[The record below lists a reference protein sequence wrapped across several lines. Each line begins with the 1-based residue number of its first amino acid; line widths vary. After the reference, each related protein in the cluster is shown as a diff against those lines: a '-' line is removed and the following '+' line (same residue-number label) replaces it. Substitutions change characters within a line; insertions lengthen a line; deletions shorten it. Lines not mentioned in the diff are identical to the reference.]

1 MRTVKAYIYSRVSSL
16 QQVDAFGLDRQ
27 ISTVLDFLE
36 NAKLPAELGYQLDP
50 SNYEVLESDKGLSGY
65 KGHNFTKGSL
75 GQFKRRVEAG
85 EITEGCLLIE
95 SVDRF
100 SRKQGYD
107 AIDEFT
113 FLIKRNIDIVEVE
126 TGQIYSYKLDH
137 KLSAL
142 STSIE
147 RAHQESKRKARIS
160 KKSWNRRKEES
171 LATGVALNNNTPD
184 WLSLSQDK
192 KTYEID
198 AQKVQTIT
206 SIFEWYRDGYG
217 VTEIVNRLNS
227 EGNRY
232 NGRGWNTVTV
242 YNKLRDRR
250 LNGYLIGK
258 YKTIPKK
265 DSESTTD
272 TEKRIL
278 ENIKIKK
285 EANDN
290 AQRIYPV
297 VIDDELFTKI
307 QSMMDRN
314 VSSKKQRSTT
324 TKQRNLFNGLTKCH
338 ECGSPMIVQSMSNGG
353 QYLRC
358 YRQRTK
364 DEKCNSK
371 MLRYFESERVLLGH
385 IKNLNLDEIYSD
397 RKHAQSLDVLKRQLS
412 DVNEKIVL
420 LNDKVKSASDE
431 DELFAIMEFKRKRI
445 LEKDELNQKISSLEN
460 ESEIVRLNYNYD
472 IDKLTNQD
480 NTALRRKANEHIAKV
495 ISAIKCRRID
505 SSYIGAYY
513 LYDITYHRDIL
524 KHILITDNSGKLISE
539 ITISEKDNERTY
551 LVREEDQTV
560 FKVESN
566 GNAWVMYASRT
577 KTIDDLLYYINTMMV
592 GREPDDFAYQLNE
605 DHIEW
610 ID

>member
-371 MLRYFESERVLLGH
+371 MLRYFESEKVLLGH

-445 LEKDELNQKISSLEN
+445 LEKDDLNQKISSLEN

-472 IDKLTNQD
+472 IDKLTDQD
-480 NTALRRKANEHIAKV
+480 NTVLRRKANEHIAKV

>member
-371 MLRYFESERVLLGH
+371 MLRYFESEKVLLGH

-472 IDKLTNQD
+472 IDKLTDQD

-592 GREPDDFAYQLNE
+592 GREPDDFVYQLNE

>member
-160 KKSWNRRKEES
+160 KKSWNRRKEEA

-371 MLRYFESERVLLGH
+371 MLRYFESEKVLLGH

-397 RKHAQSLDVLKRQLS
+397 RKQAQSLDVLKRQLS

-472 IDKLTNQD
+472 IDKLTDQD

>member
-371 MLRYFESERVLLGH
+371 MLRYFESEKVLLGH

-445 LEKDELNQKISSLEN
+445 LEKDELNQKISALEN

-472 IDKLTNQD
+472 IDKLTDQD

>member
-36 NAKLPAELGYQLDP
+36 NAKLPTELGYQLDP
-50 SNYEVLESDKGLSGY
+50 SNHEVLESDKGLSGY

-371 MLRYFESERVLLGH
+371 MLRYFESEKVLLGH

-472 IDKLTNQD
+472 IDKLTDQD

-566 GNAWVMYASRT
+566 GNTWVMYASRT

>member
-50 SNYEVLESDKGLSGY
+50 SNHEVLESDKGLSGY

-324 TKQRNLFNGLTKCH
+324 TKQRNLFNSLTKCH

-371 MLRYFESERVLLGH
+371 MLRYFESEKVLLGH

-472 IDKLTNQD
+472 IDKLTDQD

-566 GNAWVMYASRT
+566 GNTWVMYASRT

>member
-1 MRTVKAYIYSRVSSL
+1 MRIVKAYVYSRVSSM

-36 NAKLPAELGYQLDP
+36 NAKLPAELGYRLDP

-137 KLSAL
+137 RLSTL

-147 RAHQESKRKARIS
+147 RAYMESKRKARIS
-160 KKSWNRRKEES
+160 QKSWRNRKETSVKE
-171 LATGVALNNNTPD
+171 GVALNNNTPD
-184 WLSLSQDK
+184 WLSLSDDK

-198 AQKVQTIT
+198 SSKVVTIIK
-206 SIFEWYRDGYG
+206 IFELYRDGVG
-217 VTEIVNRLNS
+217 VTDIVQQLNES
-227 EGNRY
+227 GERY
-232 NGRGWNTVTV
+232 NGKGWNTVKV

-250 LNGYLIGK
+250 LNGYLVGK
-258 YKTIPKK
+258 YQIMTRK
-265 DSESTTD
+265 DNESVSD
-272 TEKRIL
+272 TERRVL

-290 AQRIYPV
+290 AKRIYPI
-297 VIDDELFTKI
+297 VIDDELFTKV
-307 QSMMDRN
+307 QSMMDKN
-314 VSSKKQRSTT
+314 SLSKKQRSTT
-324 TKQRNLFNGLTKCH
+324 SKQRNLFNGLTKCH
-338 ECGSPMIVQSMSNGG
+338 ECGSPMIVQSMTNGG

-371 MLRYFESERVLLGH
+371 MLRYFESERVLLEH
-385 IKNLNLDEIYSD
+385 IKGLNLDEVYGD
-397 RKHAQSLDVLKRQLS
+397 KKHNQSLDSLKSTLS
-412 DVNEKIVL
+412 DINEKITL
-420 LNDKVKSASDE
+420 LNEKIKSANDE
-431 DELFAIMEFKRKRI
+431 DELFAIMSFKRKRI
-445 LEKDELNQKISSLEN
+445 AEKDEVITRINSLEN
-460 ESEIVRLNYNYD
+460 ESEVVRLVYDYD
-472 IDKLTNQD
+472 IEKIVNQD
-480 NTALRRKANEHIAKV
+480 NTVLRRKTNEHISKI
-495 ISAIKCRRID
+495 ISSVKCLRMD
-505 SSYIGAYY
+505 SIYIGAYY
-513 LYDITYHRDIL
+513 MFDIEYHKDVL
-524 KHILITDNSGKLISE
+524 KHLLITDSSGNLVSE
-539 ITISEKDNERTY
+539 ITITQQNNERIY
-551 LVREEDQTV
+551 SVQEDGNTV

-566 GNAWVMYASRT
+566 GIVWSLHASRK
-577 KTIDDLLYYINTMMV
+577 KTIDDLLHYMNIMMV
-592 GREPDDFAYQLNE
+592 GREPEGFDYVLNE
-605 DHIEW
+605 DMIEW

>member
-1 MRTVKAYIYSRVSSL
+1 MRIVKAYVYSRVSSM

-36 NAKLPAELGYQLDP
+36 NAKLPAELGYRLDP

-137 KLSAL
+137 RLSTL

-147 RAHQESKRKARIS
+147 RAYMESKRKARIS
-160 KKSWNRRKEES
+160 QKSWRNRKETSVKE
-171 LATGVALNNNTPD
+171 GVALNNNTPD
-184 WLSLSQDK
+184 WLSLSDDK

-198 AQKVQTIT
+198 SCKVVTIIK
-206 SIFEWYRDGYG
+206 IFELYRDGVG
-217 VTEIVNRLNS
+217 VTDIVQQLNES
-227 EGNRY
+227 GERY
-232 NGRGWNTVTV
+232 NEKGWNTVKV

-250 LNGYLIGK
+250 LNGYLVGK
-258 YKTIPKK
+258 YQIMTRK
-265 DSESTTD
+265 DNESVSD
-272 TEKRIL
+272 TERRVL

-290 AQRIYPV
+290 AKRIYPI
-297 VIDDELFTKI
+297 VIDDELFTKV
-307 QSMMDRN
+307 QSMMDKN
-314 VSSKKQRSTT
+314 SLSKKQRSTT
-324 TKQRNLFNGLTKCH
+324 SKQRNLFNGLTKCH
-338 ECGSPMIVQSMSNGG
+338 ECGSPMIVQSMTNGG

-371 MLRYFESERVLLGH
+371 MLRYFESERVLLEH
-385 IKNLNLDEIYSD
+385 IKGLNLDEVYGD
-397 RKHAQSLDVLKRQLS
+397 KKHNQSLDSLKSTLS
-412 DVNEKIVL
+412 DINEKITL
-420 LNDKVKSASDE
+420 LNEKIKSANDE
-431 DELFAIMEFKRKRI
+431 DELFAIMSFKRKRI
-445 LEKDELNQKISSLEN
+445 AEKDEVITRINSLEN
-460 ESEIVRLNYNYD
+460 ESEVVRLVYDYD
-472 IDKLTNQD
+472 IEKIVNQD
-480 NTALRRKANEHIAKV
+480 NTALRRKTNEHISKI
-495 ISAIKCRRID
+495 ISSIKCLRMD

-513 LYDITYHRDIL
+513 MFDIEYHKDVL
-524 KHILITDNSGKLISE
+524 KHLLITDSSGNLVSE
-539 ITISEKDNERTY
+539 ITITQQNNERIY
-551 LVREEDQTV
+551 RVQEDGNTV
-560 FKVESN
+560 FRVESN
-566 GNAWVMYASRT
+566 GIVWSLHASRK
-577 KTIDDLLYYINTMMV
+577 KTIDDLLHYMNMMMV
-592 GREPDDFAYQLNE
+592 GREPEGFDYVLNE
-605 DHIEW
+605 DMIEW

>member
-85 EITEGCLLIE
+85 EIAEGCLLIE

-192 KTYEID
+192 KTYQID

-265 DSESTTD
+265 DSESITD

-371 MLRYFESERVLLGH
+371 MLRYFESEKVLLGH

-397 RKHAQSLDVLKRQLS
+397 RKQAQSLDVLKRQLS

-472 IDKLTNQD
+472 IDKLTDQD

-513 LYDITYHRDIL
+513 LYDLTYHRDIL

-551 LVREEDQTV
+551 LVREEDQNV

>member
-50 SNYEVLESDKGLSGY
+50 SNHEVLESDKGLSGY

-371 MLRYFESERVLLGH
+371 MLRYFESEKVLLGH

-472 IDKLTNQD
+472 IDKLTDQD

-566 GNAWVMYASRT
+566 GNTWVMYASRT

>member
-227 EGNRY
+227 EGIRY

-371 MLRYFESERVLLGH
+371 MLRYFESEKVLLGH

-472 IDKLTNQD
+472 IDKLTDQD

-495 ISAIKCRRID
+495 ISSIKCRRID

-592 GREPDDFAYQLNE
+592 GREPDDFVYQLNE

>member
-1 MRTVKAYIYSRVSSL
+1 M
-16 QQVDAFGLDRQ
+16 
-27 ISTVLDFLE
+27 
-36 NAKLPAELGYQLDP
+36 
-50 SNYEVLESDKGLSGY
+50 
-65 KGHNFTKGSL
+65 
-75 GQFKRRVEAG
+75 
-85 EITEGCLLIE
+85 
-95 SVDRF
+95 
-100 SRKQGYD
+100 
-107 AIDEFT
+107 
-113 FLIKRNIDIVEVE
+113 
-126 TGQIYSYKLDH
+126 
-137 KLSAL
+137 
-142 STSIE
+142 
-147 RAHQESKRKARIS
+147 
-160 KKSWNRRKEES
+160 
-171 LATGVALNNNTPD
+171 
-184 WLSLSQDK
+184 
-192 KTYEID
+192 
-198 AQKVQTIT
+198 
-206 SIFEWYRDGYG
+206 
-217 VTEIVNRLNS
+217 TEIVNRLNS
-227 EGNRY
+227 EGIRY

-371 MLRYFESERVLLGH
+371 MLRYFESEKVLLGH

-397 RKHAQSLDVLKRQLS
+397 RKHAQSLDVLKRHLS

-472 IDKLTNQD
+472 IDKLTDQD

-495 ISAIKCRRID
+495 ISSIKCRRID

-592 GREPDDFAYQLNE
+592 GREPDDFTYQLNE

>member
-1 MRTVKAYIYSRVSSL
+1 M

-50 SNYEVLESDKGLSGY
+50 SNHEVLESDKGLSGY

-272 TEKRIL
+272 NEKRIL

-371 MLRYFESERVLLGH
+371 MLRYFESEKVLLGH

-472 IDKLTNQD
+472 IDKLTDQD

-551 LVREEDQTV
+551 LVREEEQTV

>member
-227 EGNRY
+227 EGIRY

-371 MLRYFESERVLLGH
+371 MLRYFESEKVLLGH

-472 IDKLTNQD
+472 IDKLTDQE

-495 ISAIKCRRID
+495 ISSIKCRRID

-592 GREPDDFAYQLNE
+592 GREPDDFTYQLNE

>member
-371 MLRYFESERVLLGH
+371 MLRYFESEKVLLGH

-431 DELFAIMEFKRKRI
+431 NELFAIMEFKRKRI
-445 LEKDELNQKISSLEN
+445 LEKDELNQKISALEN

-472 IDKLTNQD
+472 IDKLTDQD

>member
-50 SNYEVLESDKGLSGY
+50 SNHEVLESDKGLSGY

-314 VSSKKQRSTT
+314 VSSKKQRSST

-371 MLRYFESERVLLGH
+371 MLRYFESEKVLLGH

-472 IDKLTNQD
+472 IDKLTDQD

-566 GNAWVMYASRT
+566 GNTWVMYASRT

>member
-50 SNYEVLESDKGLSGY
+50 SNHEVLDSDKGLSGY
-65 KGHNFTKGSL
+65 AGHNFTKGSL
-75 GQFKRRVEAG
+75 GRFKERVRSG

-137 KLSAL
+137 KLSTL

-147 RAHQESKRKARIS
+147 RAYQESKRKARIS
-160 KKSWNRRKEES
+160 KKSWQKRKKDS
-171 LATGVALNNNTPD
+171 VDTGIALNNNTPD

-192 KTYEID
+192 KSYELD
-198 AQKVQTIT
+198 VQKVQTIT
-206 SIFEWYRDGYG
+206 KIFELYRDGYG
-217 VTEIVNRLNS
+217 VTQIVNLLNK
-227 EGNRY
+227 EGERY
-232 NGRGWNTVTV
+232 NGKGWNTVTV

-250 LNGYLIGK
+250 LNGYLVGK
-258 YKTIPKK
+258 YTTIPKK
-265 DSESTTD
+265 DNESTND
-272 TEKRIL
+272 AEKRIL

-290 AQRIYPV
+290 AKRIYPV
-297 VIDDELFTKI
+297 VIEDDLFSRV

-314 VSSKKQRSTT
+314 VSSKKQKSTT
-324 TKQRNLFNGLTKCH
+324 TKQRNLFNGLTKCN

-371 MLRYFESERVLLGH
+371 MLRYFETEKVLLQH
-385 IKNLNLDEIYSD
+385 IKNLNLDEIYGDEKSN
-397 RKHAQSLDVLKRQLS
+397 QSLDTLKRLLS
-412 DVNEKIVL
+412 DVNGKIAL
-420 LNDKVKSASDE
+420 LNEKVQNANDE
-431 DELFAIMEFKRKRI
+431 SELFAIMEFKRKRI
-445 LEKDELNQKISSLEN
+445 LEKDELIAKINSLEN
-460 ESEIVRLNYNYD
+460 QCEAVTLNYTYD
-472 IDKLTNQD
+472 IEQLTNQD
-480 NTALRRKANEHIAKV
+480 NTVIRRKANEHIAKV
-495 ISAIKCRRID
+495 ISSVKCRRID

-592 GREPDDFAYQLNE
+592 GREPNDFAYQLNE

>member
-1 MRTVKAYIYSRVSSL
+1 MGRFKERVRS
-16 QQVDAFGLDRQ
+16 
-27 ISTVLDFLE
+27 
-36 NAKLPAELGYQLDP
+36 
-50 SNYEVLESDKGLSGY
+50 
-65 KGHNFTKGSL
+65 
-75 GQFKRRVEAG
+75 G

-160 KKSWNRRKEES
+160 MKSWKHRKEAS
-171 LATGVALNNNTPD
+171 LANGVALNNNTPD

-192 KTYEID
+192 KSHELD
-198 AQKVQTIT
+198 VQKVQTIT
-206 SIFEWYRDGYG
+206 KIFELYRDGYG
-217 VTEIVNRLNS
+217 VTQIVNLLNK
-227 EGNRY
+227 EGERY
-232 NGRGWNTVTV
+232 NGKGWNTVTV

-250 LNGYLIGK
+250 LNGYLVGK
-258 YKTIPKK
+258 YTTIPKK
-265 DSESTTD
+265 DNESTND
-272 TEKRIL
+272 AEKRIL

-290 AQRIYPV
+290 AKRIYPV
-297 VIDDELFTKI
+297 VIEDDLFSRV

-314 VSSKKQRSTT
+314 VSSKKQKSTT
-324 TKQRNLFNGLTKCH
+324 TKQRNLFNGLTKCN

-371 MLRYFESERVLLGH
+371 MLRYFETEKVLLKH
-385 IKNLNLDEIYSD
+385 IKNLNLDEIYGDEKSN
-397 RKHAQSLDVLKRQLS
+397 QSLDTLKRLLS
-412 DVNEKIVL
+412 DVNGKIAL
-420 LNDKVKSASDE
+420 LNEKVQSANDE
-431 DELFAIMEFKRKRI
+431 SELFAIMEFKRKRI
-445 LEKDELNQKISSLEN
+445 LEKDELIAKINSLEN
-460 ESEIVRLNYNYD
+460 QCEAVTLNYTYD
-472 IDKLTNQD
+472 IEQLTNQD
-480 NTALRRKANEHIAKV
+480 NTVIRRKANEHIAKV
-495 ISAIKCRRID
+495 ISSIKCRRID

>member
-227 EGNRY
+227 EGIRY

-314 VSSKKQRSTT
+314 VSSKKQKSTT

-371 MLRYFESERVLLGH
+371 MLRYFESEKVLLGH

-472 IDKLTNQD
+472 IDKLTDQD

-495 ISAIKCRRID
+495 ISSIKCRRID

-592 GREPDDFAYQLNE
+592 GREPDDFTYQLNE

-610 ID
+610 FD

>member
-75 GQFKRRVEAG
+75 GRFKRRVEAG

-371 MLRYFESERVLLGH
+371 MLRYFESEKVLLGH
-385 IKNLNLDEIYSD
+385 IKNINLDEIYSD

-472 IDKLTNQD
+472 IDKLTDQD

>member
-1 MRTVKAYIYSRVSSL
+1 MRIVKAYVYSRVSSM

-36 NAKLPAELGYQLDP
+36 NAKLPAELGYRLDP

-85 EITEGCLLIE
+85 EITEGCLFIE

-137 KLSAL
+137 RLSTL

-147 RAHQESKRKARIS
+147 RAYMESKRKARIS
-160 KKSWNRRKEES
+160 QKSWRNRKETSVKE
-171 LATGVALNNNTPD
+171 GVALNNNTPD
-184 WLSLSQDK
+184 WLSLSDDK

-198 AQKVQTIT
+198 SSKVVTIIK
-206 SIFEWYRDGYG
+206 IFELYRDGVG
-217 VTEIVNRLNS
+217 VTDIVQQLNES
-227 EGNRY
+227 GERY
-232 NGRGWNTVTV
+232 NGKGWNTVKV

-250 LNGYLIGK
+250 LNGYLVGK
-258 YKTIPKK
+258 YQIMTRK
-265 DSESTTD
+265 DNESVSD
-272 TEKRIL
+272 TERRVL

-290 AQRIYPV
+290 AKRIYPI
-297 VIDDELFTKI
+297 VIDDELFTKV
-307 QSMMDRN
+307 QSMMDKN
-314 VSSKKQRSTT
+314 SLSKKQRSTT
-324 TKQRNLFNGLTKCH
+324 SKQRNLFNGLTKCH
-338 ECGSPMIVQSMSNGG
+338 ECGSPMIVQSMTNGG

-371 MLRYFESERVLLGH
+371 MLRYFESERVLLEH
-385 IKNLNLDEIYSD
+385 IKGLNLDEVYGD
-397 RKHAQSLDVLKRQLS
+397 KKHNQSLDSLKSTLS
-412 DVNEKIVL
+412 DINEKITL
-420 LNDKVKSASDE
+420 LNEKIKSANDE
-431 DELFAIMEFKRKRI
+431 DELFAIMSFKRKRI
-445 LEKDELNQKISSLEN
+445 AEKDEVITRINSLEN
-460 ESEIVRLNYNYD
+460 ESEVVRLVYDYD
-472 IDKLTNQD
+472 IEKIVNQD
-480 NTALRRKANEHIAKV
+480 NTVLRRKTNEHISKI
-495 ISAIKCRRID
+495 ISSVKCLRMD
-505 SSYIGAYY
+505 SIYIGAYY
-513 LYDITYHRDIL
+513 MFDIEYHKDVL
-524 KHILITDNSGKLISE
+524 KHLLITDSSGNLVSE
-539 ITISEKDNERTY
+539 ITITQQNNERIY
-551 LVREEDQTV
+551 SVQEDGNTV

-566 GNAWVMYASRT
+566 GIVWSLHASRK
-577 KTIDDLLYYINTMMV
+577 KTIDDLLHYMNIMMV
-592 GREPDDFAYQLNE
+592 GREPEGFDYVLNE
-605 DHIEW
+605 DMIEW

>member
-50 SNYEVLESDKGLSGY
+50 SHHEVLDSDKGLSGY
-65 KGHNFTKGSL
+65 AGHNFTKGSL
-75 GQFKRRVEAG
+75 GRFKERVRSG

-160 KKSWNRRKEES
+160 MKSWKHRKEAS
-171 LATGVALNNNTPD
+171 LANGVALNNNTPD
-184 WLSLSQDK
+184 WLSLSTDK
-192 KTYEID
+192 LSYEVD
-198 AQKVQTIT
+198 YHKVETIKR
-206 SIFEWYRDGYG
+206 IFQMYRDGYG
-217 VTEIVNRLNS
+217 VTHIVKVLND

-232 NGRGWNTVTV
+232 NGKGWNTVTV

-250 LNGYLIGK
+250 LNGFLVGK

-265 DSESTTD
+265 INESTNEA
-272 TEKRIL
+272 EKRIL
-278 ENIKIKK
+278 ENLKIKK
-285 EANDN
+285 EAHDN
-290 AQRIYPV
+290 AKRIYPV
-297 VIDDELFTKI
+297 VVDDDLFLKV
-307 QSMMDRN
+307 QSLMDRN
-314 VSSKKQRSTT
+314 VSNKKQRSTT
-324 TKQRNLFNGLTKCH
+324 TKQRNLFNGLTKCY

-371 MLRYFESERVLLGH
+371 MLRYSVTEKVLLEH
-385 IKNLNLDEIYSD
+385 IKGLDLDDIYGDKTQNNSVDTLKNLLQQTNNKLLE
-397 RKHAQSLDVLKRQLS
+397 L
-412 DVNEKIVL
+412 NEKI
-420 LNDKVKSASDE
+420 KSANDE
-431 DELFAIMEFKRKRI
+431 EELFAIMEFKRKRNI
-445 LEKDELNQKISSLEN
+445 EKEELIAKINSIEN
-460 ESEIVRLNYNYD
+460 ASEVVRLSYNYD
-472 IDKLTNQD
+472 IGEISNQD
-480 NTALRRKANEHIAKV
+480 NTVLRRKTNENISKV
-495 ISAIKCRRID
+495 VASIKCLRTD

-513 LYDITYHRDIL
+513 SYDITYHKDII
-524 KHILITDNSGKLISE
+524 KHLLLTDNNGALLSE
-539 ITISEKDNERTY
+539 ISIYQKNNERTY
-551 LVREEDQTV
+551 IVKEDKEIV
-560 FKVESN
+560 FRVESN
-566 GNAWVMYASRT
+566 GDVWVLYASR
-577 KTIDDLLYYINTMMV
+577 KKSINDLLHYINVMMV
-592 GREPDDFAYQLNE
+592 GREPDTFSFVLNE
-605 DHIEW
+605 DMIEW

>member
-371 MLRYFESERVLLGH
+371 MLRYFESEKVLLGH

-397 RKHAQSLDVLKRQLS
+397 RKDAQPLDVLKRQLS

-472 IDKLTNQD
+472 IDKLTDQD